1 MAEEDTTETAHEVED
16 SNRLELLSAILLGI
30 AATLTAVSAFFSSAA
45 GGDELGAFNTSTS
58 KLTDANFFYQKAGQT
73 QAAEQQLF
81 ISYLEA
87 VQFGTETSFLTD
99 LMSEDFEAA
108 VHDWETS
115 DDVFTP
121 FDSELYVDEDGATAD
136 GLQAEADQALV
147 DADEA
152 GSRGDKLDLST
163 VIFAAALFVGG
174 IISGFR
180 QRGLQVALL
189 GVGTV
194 LTLLGTAVM
203 LSGL

>member
-1 MAEEDTTETAHEVED
+1 MADETETETES
-16 SNRLELLSAILLGI
+16 SNRMELFAAILLGV

-45 GGDELGAFNTSTS
+45 GGEQLEAFNTSS
-58 KLTDANFFYQKAGQT
+58 AKLTDANFFFQRASQT

-87 VQFGTETSFLTD
+87 VQFDTETSFLTD

-108 VHDWETS
+108 VQDWETS

-121 FDSELYVDEDGATAD
+121 FDSELYVDEDEASAVA
-136 GLQAEADQALV
+136 LQEESDQALV
-147 DADEA
+147 DAEEA
-152 GSRGDKLDLST
+152 GGRGDKLDLST

-174 IISGFR
+174 ILGGFR
-180 QRGLQVALL
+180 QTSLQRGLL

-194 LTLLGTAVM
+194 LTLLGTVVM

>member
-1 MAEEDTTETAHEVED
+1 MADDESGAEAKAD
-16 SNRLELLSAILLGI
+16 RMELYSAILLGV
-30 AATLTAVSAFFSSAA
+30 AATLTAISAFFSSAA
-45 GGDELGAFNTSTS
+45 GGEQLAAFNTSS
-58 KLTDANFFYQKAGQT
+58 AKLTDANFFFQRSSQT

-81 ISYLEA
+81 VSYLEA
-87 VQFGTETSFLTD
+87 VQFDTDTGFLTD

-121 FDSELYVDEDGATAD
+121 FDSELYVDEDEASAVA
-136 GLQAEADQALV
+136 LQAESDQALV

-152 GSRGDKLDLST
+152 GGRGDKLDLST

-174 IISGFR
+174 ILGGFR
-180 QRGLQVALL
+180 QRKLQTGLL

-194 LTLLGTAVM
+194 LVLLGGIVM
-203 LSGL
+203 LTGL